1 MKRLLTLCLVAA
13 VLTTACVKVDNSL
26 GKGLVDKSL
35 LFDTYTV
42 EFPLEEITLER
53 ASDLSAFSDSRLT
66 LGAIRDDCF
75 GLTTREAAFTLVP
88 VLDTLDLGTNPV
100 AQSFRIYFEADTV
113 SLADETQRHIIQSIY
128 VTELEE
134 AVPTSITSTNQPLK
148 HGTARV
154 TDGIPVYNGVS
165 GALTFN
171 FTKEFAQKYVD
182 VVKKLGPVL
191 KDRQSDNGVDHY
203 DDFVKELPGIHLR
216 TDVPSGLGGRINLF
230 DFSCL
235 SVESSYYT
243 RNNNVAAL
251 TVHSTWNGVQ
261 KDSTFLFL
269 PGETEF
275 VDEAA
280 YLAANTK
287 FYQYCY
293 NYTYHS
299 TEDRPAVDYIYVE
312 GGGGLKPVIHAQE
325 LQEKTRA
332 AILAHGGN
340 PDKVAIIKATIIL
353 PFEMPEDYK
362 ELDRFPSVLSP
373 TIRVKS
379 ESDEGEESISFAG
392 LTDASVSSENQGNID
407 RSNLWYAPDITYH
420 LQELLTR
427 TDLDSES
434 DGDIW
439 LLTIH
444 TEQVADANGSAYDNE
459 YYQNL
464 LYASYYNALY
474 GGGYGGYY
482 GGYGGYG
489 YGNNYSNYYS
499 YMMLAQ
505 MMAASSQQTYSYTTE
520 LDKDRYY
527 KAVMNGPASN
537 GEAGVPFFRVTFAIP
552 QD

>member
-1 MKRLLTLCLVAA
+1 MKKLLTLCLAAA

-42 EFPLEEITLER
+42 EFPLEQITLER
-53 ASDLSAFSDSRLT
+53 ASDLSAFSDSHLT

-75 GLTTREAAFTLVP
+75 DLTAREAAFTLIP
-88 VLDTLDLGTNPV
+88 VLDTMDLGTNPV
-100 AQSFRIYFEADTV
+100 AQSFRIYFAADTI
-113 SLADETQRHIIQSIY
+113 SLSDESQRHIIQNIY
-128 VTELEE
+128 VTELAET
-134 AVPTSITSTNQPLK
+134 VPTSITSTNKPLK
-148 HGTARV
+148 HGSDRI
-154 TDGIPVYNGVS
+154 TDGIPLYNGTS

-171 FTKEFAQKYVD
+171 FTTEFAQKYVD

-191 KDRQSDNGVDHY
+191 KDRESDNGVDRY
-203 DDFVKELPGIHLR
+203 DDFVKELPGVHLR
-216 TDVPSGLGGRINLF
+216 TDVPSELGGRINLF

-235 SVESSYYT
+235 SVENNYYT
-243 RNNNVAAL
+243 RNSNVAAL
-251 TVHSTWNGVQ
+251 TVHSTWDGVQ

-275 VDEAA
+275 VDEAS

-287 FYQYCY
+287 FSQYCY

-299 TEDRPAVDYIYVE
+299 TENRPAVDYIYVE

-332 AILAHGGN
+332 AIEAYGGD

-353 PFEMPEDYK
+353 PFEMPENYRD
-362 ELDRFPSVLSP
+362 LDRFPSVLSP
-373 TIRVKS
+373 TIRLKS
-379 ESDEGEESISFAG
+379 ENEKGEEYISFGG
-392 LTDASVSSENQGNID
+392 LTDASVSAENQGQID
-407 RSNLWYAPDITYH
+407 RSNLCYAPDITYH

-427 TDLDSES
+427 TDLDSETN
-434 DGDIW
+434 GDIW

-444 TEQVADANGSAYDNE
+444 TEQVANANGSAYDNE
-459 YYQNL
+459 YYRNL
-464 LYASYYNALY
+464 MYASYYNALY
-474 GGGYGGYY
+474 GGGYGGY
-482 GGYGGYG
+482 GGYG
-489 YGNNYSNYYS
+489 YGNSYSNYYS

-505 MMAASSQQTYSYTTE
+505 MMASSSQQTYSYTTE

-537 GEAGVPFFRVTFAIP
+537 SKAGVPFFRVTFAIP
-552 QD
+552 QE

>member
-1 MKRLLTLCLVAA
+1 MKRFLTLCLAAA
-13 VLTTACVKVDNSL
+13 VLMTGCVKVDNSL

-373 TIRVKS
+373 TTRVKS

>member
-1 MKRLLTLCLVAA
+1 MTG
-13 VLTTACVKVDNSL
+13 CVKVDNSL

>member
-1 MKRLLTLCLVAA
+1 MKKLLTLCLAAA
-13 VLTTACVKVDNSL
+13 VLMTACVKVDNSL

-42 EFPLEEITLER
+42 EFPLEEITMER

-75 GLTTREAAFTLVP
+75 DLTAREAAFTLIP
-88 VLDTLDLGTNPV
+88 VLDTLDLGTNPE
-100 AQSFRIYFEADTV
+100 AKSFRIYFEADTI

-134 AVPTSITSTNQPLK
+134 PVPTSITSTNKPLK
-148 HGTARV
+148 HGSARI
-154 TDGIPVYNGVS
+154 TDGIPVYNGTS

-191 KDRQSDNGVDHY
+191 KDRKNDDGVDHY
-203 DDFVKELPGIHLR
+203 DDFVKELPGVHLR

-235 SVESSYYT
+235 SVESNYYT

-251 TVHSTWNGVQ
+251 TVHSTWDGVQ

-275 VDEAA
+275 VDESS

-299 TEDRPAVDYIYVE
+299 TENRPAVDYVYVE
-312 GGGGLKPVIHAQE
+312 GGGGLKPVIHARE

-332 AILAHGGN
+332 AILSYGGD
-340 PDKVAIIKATIIL
+340 PDKVAIIKASIIL

-373 TIRVKS
+373 TIRIKS
-379 ESDEGEESISFAG
+379 ENDEGEEYISFGG
-392 LTDASVSSENQGNID
+392 LTDASVSAENQGNID
-407 RSNLWYAPDITYH
+407 RSNLCYAPDITYH

-427 TDLDSES
+427 TDLDSETN
-434 DGDIW
+434 GDIW

-459 YYQNL
+459 YYRNL
-464 LYASYYNALY
+464 MYASYYNALY
-474 GGGYGGYY
+474 GGGYGGY
-482 GGYGGYG
+482 GGYGSYG
-489 YGNNYSNYYS
+489 YGNSYNNYYS

-537 GEAGVPFFRVTFAIP
+537 SEAGVPYFRVTFAIP
-552 QD
+552 QE